1 MYRKKYKIELD
12 KKPQPWYNEATKE
25 REVID
30 MTEYIYVVNGTE
42 HHTTEVW
49 GQAWKDAKA
58 QATAEHAT
66 IERAVINGDKVRYE
80 FYAKGGCFLADRFYN
95 EELVKVW

>member
-1 MYRKKYKIELD
+1 
-12 KKPQPWYNEATKE
+12 
-25 REVID
+25 
-30 MTEYIYVVNGTE
+30 MTEYIYIVNGTE

-66 IERAVINGDKVRYE
+66 IERAVVNGDKIRYE